1 MKINTLYDY
10 ICFKEWLNQN
20 PKYSDI
26 VKSKSIPE
34 DSTIIK
40 YLFTT

>member
-1 MKINTLYDY
+1 MNTLYEY

-26 VKSKSIPE
+26 VKSKYTPE
-34 DSTIIK
+34 HPLSMKVDFM
-40 YLFTT
+40 FTT